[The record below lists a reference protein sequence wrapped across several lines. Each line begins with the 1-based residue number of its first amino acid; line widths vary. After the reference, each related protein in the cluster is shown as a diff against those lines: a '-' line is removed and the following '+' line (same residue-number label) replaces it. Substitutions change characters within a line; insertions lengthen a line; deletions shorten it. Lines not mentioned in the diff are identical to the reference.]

1 MQLVERIKALCQARG
16 ITLNQLEKAIGLKST
31 ISRWVDHDPSIGK
44 VRLVARYF
52 GVTVSDLIDD
62 WSGIDMSDAWTS
74 SKTETPVT
82 EAGDGWKDEVRA
94 LPPDLLAL
102 LGDFVALA
110 KEDPETARRHL
121 SFAVQELRSR
131 Q

>member
-31 ISRWVDHDPSIGK
+31 ISRWEDHDPSIGK
-44 VRLVARYF
+44 VRLVAQYF

-62 WSGIDMSDAWTS
+62 WGGIDMSDAWTEAQ
-74 SKTETPVT
+74 KETPAT
-82 EAGDGWKDEVRA
+82 IDGDGWKDTVRA

-102 LGDFVALA
+102 LGDFVTLA
-110 KEDPETARRHL
+110 KEDPETAARHL
-121 SFAVQELRSR
+121 SFAVQELQSR